1 MTYQRSNMSPP
12 PFQMLYEF
20 SKLVFYV
27 NLFLEGCDL
36 SFSNQ
41 MDFTLVAS
49 DKAAKSRVMKSPIK
63 RNLSVDQFSK
73 FIS

>member
-1 MTYQRSNMSPP
+1 MGPH

-27 NLFLEGCDL
+27 HLFLEGYDL

-49 DKAAKSRVMKSPIK
+49 DKATKSRVMKSPIK